1 MYNEFIW
8 MNSDHSRLNHEI
20 TNISLCLKWKNYNL
34 LWLNSKIKFP
44 WRKSSWEELPFQ
56 INEVINY
63 NQRYHPGLFFPPVI
77 YPWTGSTN
85 KHLPKDPNKNVE
97 GKAAIF
103 SVNGDRCTKSRLV
116 SYISSGNRLIPK
128 AMTGR
133 PDHLQAPRR

>member
-1 MYNEFIW
+1 MGSLSYGERLLLRWDGNAG
-8 MNSDHSRLNHEI
+8 NSFQSTQGKDPSSRAM
-20 TNISLCLKWKNYNL
+20 
-34 LWLNSKIKFP
+34 
-44 WRKSSWEELPFQ
+44 RRRRGSWEELPFQ

-128 AMTGR
+128 AMTGEMS
-133 PDHLQAPRR
+133 L